1 MMLTSLGCFVQ
12 LEPPSPQYKVEWQY
26 LFQILPPHP
35 RASISTLY
43 WGEGGP
49 KVGVG
54 SGVAP
59 YTCCSTGRISSINRR
74 SMSSFLVPWF
84 SHQGKLLSVGWG
96 AGWRWGDVG
105 EGEGGACLLEASL
118 FDASLLKGKSSKAAS
133 SRTRHGRTF
142 KKPGFEGLLKRCHFL
157 VTESHFLPLFRAP
170 YGPPHE
176 GLPKLSRGEVYIER
190 RLKDT

>member
-12 LEPPSPQYKVEWQY
+12 LEPPSPQYNVEWQY

-59 YTCCSTGRISSINRR
+59 YTCFSTGRIRSINRR
-74 SMSSFLVPWF
+74 SMSSFLFRGSATIVNCCQW
-84 SHQGKLLSVGWG
+84 GGGRGG
-96 AGWRWGDVG
+96 AGGMWGR
-105 EGEGGACLLEASL
+105 EKGGLAFSRPASL
-118 FDASLLKGKSSKAAS
+118 MPASSKASLRKQPLRGHTTAEPS
-133 SRTRHGRTF
+133 KHQV
-142 KKPGFEGLLKRCHFL
+142 LKAF
-157 VTESHFLPLFRAP
+157 
-170 YGPPHE
+170 
-176 GLPKLSRGEVYIER
+176 
-190 RLKDT
+190 

>member
-12 LEPPSPQYKVEWQY
+12 LEPPSPQYNVEWQY

-96 AGWRWGDVG
+96 AGWCWGMWWR
-105 EGEGGACLLEASL
+105 EMGGLAFSRPASL
-118 FDASLLKGKSSKAAS
+118 MPASSKESLRKQPLRGHTTAEPS
-133 SRTRHGRTF
+133 KHQV
-142 KKPGFEGLLKRCHFL
+142 LKAF
-157 VTESHFLPLFRAP
+157 
-170 YGPPHE
+170 
-176 GLPKLSRGEVYIER
+176 
-190 RLKDT
+190 